1 MRLLHTSDWHLGA
14 ADGERSL
21 NEDQRFF
28 IDEIIRIIERE
39 KVDAVLIAG
48 DVYDRSV
55 ASAEAIRLYDD
66 AVTRICGDLGV
77 PVCIIAGNHDGPER
91 LSTCSGLL
99 SGVGLH
105 IAGAL
110 TRSPQIVSFDDAE
123 IFLLP
128 WITEEKVKS
137 VFPEERDAVS
147 GIEDAYRVA
156 VNRMRAAFTPGKR
169 HILIAHA
176 FITNAETSTSDRAA
190 EIGFAMQVPA
200 SVFDGFDYVA
210 LGHLH
215 GPQNVG
221 SDRIRYC
228 GTPLKYSFSEA
239 SHEKSVTVAEL
250 GAPAASVG
258 KTGDGSGKCELS
270 VRTAALTPL
279 REMRELKGSYE
290 EVTAKKFYDGT
301 SYRED
306 FVHITLTDEEDV
318 PDAFAKLQVIYRN
331 LMKLSYDNR
340 RTRHKAESFDSGALP
355 QRMPEEHFGDFFL
368 RQNGMELSQEQADFV
383 KDLIE
388 KVWGDAE

>member
-99 SGVGLH
+99 SWVGLH

-110 TRSPQIVSFDDAE
+110 TRSPQVVSFDDAE

-190 EIGFAMQVPA
+190 EIGFAMQVPV

-210 LGHLH
+210 LGHIH
-215 GPQNVG
+215 KPQDV
-221 SDRIRYC
+221 SPTVRYS
-228 GTPLKYSFSEA
+228 GTPMPFSFGREEGQ
-239 SHEKSVTVAEL
+239 EKSVTIVDTQTMSRRIV
-250 GAPAASVG
+250 PV
-258 KTGDGSGKCELS
+258 
-270 VRTAALTPL
+270 PL
-279 REMRELKGSYE
+279 L
-290 EVTAKKFYDGT
+290 
-301 SYRED
+301 
-306 FVHITLTDEEDV
+306 H
-318 PDAFAKLQVIYRN
+318 
-331 LMKLSYDNR
+331 R
-340 RTRHKAESFDSGALP
+340 RTTITGTFSEVLHPTCSESERNGYVRAVVTDSYLGLEALSELRRVYPNLLEANGRTFESESGSVTMTVQELERLADDPVSVFRYFCREELDVSPDERLTGLFEKAMASAEGV
-355 QRMPEEHFGDFFL
+355 
-368 RQNGMELSQEQADFV
+368 QA
-383 KDLIE
+383 
-388 KVWGDAE
+388 

>member
-110 TRSPQIVSFDDAE
+110 TRSPQIVFFDDAE

-210 LGHLH
+210 LGHIH
-215 GPQNVG
+215 KPQDV
-221 SDRIRYC
+221 SPTVRYS
-228 GTPLKYSFSEA
+228 GTPMPLSFGREEGQ
-239 SHEKSVTVAEL
+239 EKSVTIVDTQTMSRRIV
-250 GAPAASVG
+250 PV
-258 KTGDGSGKCELS
+258 
-270 VRTAALTPL
+270 PL
-279 REMRELKGSYE
+279 L
-290 EVTAKKFYDGT
+290 
-301 SYRED
+301 
-306 FVHITLTDEEDV
+306 H
-318 PDAFAKLQVIYRN
+318 
-331 LMKLSYDNR
+331 R
-340 RTRHKAESFDSGALP
+340 RTTITGTFSEVLHPTCSESERNGYVRAVVTDSYLGLEALSELRRVYPNLLEANGRTFESESGSVTMTVQELERLADDPVSVFHYFCREELDVSPDERLTGLFEKAMASAEGV
-355 QRMPEEHFGDFFL
+355 
-368 RQNGMELSQEQADFV
+368 QA
-383 KDLIE
+383 
-388 KVWGDAE
+388 

>member
-66 AVTRICGDLGV
+66 AVKRICGDLGV

-210 LGHLH
+210 LGHIH
-215 GPQNVG
+215 KPQDV
-221 SDRIRYC
+221 SPTVRYS
-228 GTPLKYSFSEA
+228 GTPMPFSFGREEGQ
-239 SHEKSVTVAEL
+239 EKSVTIVDTQTMSRRIV
-250 GAPAASVG
+250 PV
-258 KTGDGSGKCELS
+258 
-270 VRTAALTPL
+270 PL
-279 REMRELKGSYE
+279 L
-290 EVTAKKFYDGT
+290 
-301 SYRED
+301 
-306 FVHITLTDEEDV
+306 H
-318 PDAFAKLQVIYRN
+318 
-331 LMKLSYDNR
+331 R
-340 RTRHKAESFDSGALP
+340 RTTITGTFSEVLHPTCSESERNGYVRAVVTDSYLGLEALSELRRVYPNLLEANGRTFESESGSVTMTVQELERLADDPVSVFRYFCREELDVSPDERLTGLFEKAMASAEGV
-355 QRMPEEHFGDFFL
+355 
-368 RQNGMELSQEQADFV
+368 QA
-383 KDLIE
+383 
-388 KVWGDAE
+388 

>member
-110 TRSPQIVSFDDAE
+110 TRTPQIVSFDDAE

-176 FITNAETSTSDRAA
+176 FSTSAETSTSDRAA

-210 LGHLH
+210 LGHIH
-215 GPQNVG
+215 KPQDV
-221 SDRIRYC
+221 SPTVRYS
-228 GTPLKYSFSEA
+228 GTPMPFSFGREEGQ
-239 SHEKSVTVAEL
+239 EKSVTIVDTQTMSRRIVPVPL
-250 GAPAASVG
+250 LHRRTTI
-258 KTGDGSGKCELS
+258 TGTFSEVLHPTCSESERNGY
-270 VRTAALTPL
+270 VRAVVT
-279 REMRELKGSYE
+279 GSYLGLEALSELRRVYPNLLEANGRTFESESGSVTMTVQELERLADDPVSVFRYFCRE
-290 EVTAKKFYDGT
+290 ELDVSPDE
-301 SYRED
+301 R
-306 FVHITLTDEEDV
+306 LTGLFE
-318 PDAFAKLQVIYRN
+318 
-331 LMKLSYDNR
+331 
-340 RTRHKAESFDSGALP
+340 KAMASAEGV
-355 QRMPEEHFGDFFL
+355 
-368 RQNGMELSQEQADFV
+368 QA
-383 KDLIE
+383 
-388 KVWGDAE
+388 

>member
-110 TRSPQIVSFDDAE
+110 TRTPQIVSFDDAE

-210 LGHLH
+210 LGHIH
-215 GPQNVG
+215 KPQDV
-221 SDRIRYC
+221 SPTVRYS
-228 GTPLKYSFSEA
+228 GTPMPFSFGREEGQ
-239 SHEKSVTVAEL
+239 EKSVTIVDTQTMSRRIV
-250 GAPAASVG
+250 PV
-258 KTGDGSGKCELS
+258 
-270 VRTAALTPL
+270 PL
-279 REMRELKGSYE
+279 L
-290 EVTAKKFYDGT
+290 
-301 SYRED
+301 
-306 FVHITLTDEEDV
+306 H
-318 PDAFAKLQVIYRN
+318 
-331 LMKLSYDNR
+331 R
-340 RTRHKAESFDSGALP
+340 RTTITGTFSEVLHPTCSESERNGYVRAVVTDSYLGLEALSELRRVYPNLLEANGRTFESESGSVTMTVQELERLADDPVSVFRYFCREELDVSPDERLTGLFEKAMASAEGV
-355 QRMPEEHFGDFFL
+355 
-368 RQNGMELSQEQADFV
+368 QA
-383 KDLIE
+383 
-388 KVWGDAE
+388 